1 MVDHAVIVT
10 KGLKMFAAAKK
21 TTVTVPAPLAVPL
34 AAPLA
39 APLPVPL
46 TVPLAA
52 VPALKPLVVEAF
64 LDISGST
71 GGKYGKGDNQPTIWA
86 SICESAATLAMLLPP
101 GSNMS
106 VHAFNHDVKKIT
118 VVTPETVAAMEDL
131 LKRHMPGGATDLLNV
146 AMHTASSR
154 ADLCVVFTDGGHTD
168 AKGNGTDPRMLQES
182 FNAIYAGKT
191 APPVHVFTFGPGSVG
206 AIAKMMS
213 EGGGPGGISVYVHQG
228 DLVQQTVLMWMA
240 HVLAPGNKT
249 PEPAKNSPGL
259 QVFDKV
265 VNILAD
271 DLTKRDSPN
280 RVGAHREALQ
290 TAVGVVAELSEAAPG
305 ILETLKDL
313 LEGVSL
319 ADVQDW
325 YCNNIFAFQ
334 SCLKNAFRSSYTG
347 LQNKALNV
355 FADPAS
361 DTLYGRICQK
371 FNAEQ
376 EARRKAAIAEME
388 RVEREKEAAQKA
400 ADAAITPEAR
410 RAAIAQKA
418 ELEARYR
425 LQISSQRAT
434 YVSTSAGC
442 IAAGTV
448 DVLENIDALDN
459 RDTQKRVWVQKDVG
473 SVLPGDTVRLPS
485 VTVTD
490 ATVMTVTDVTVM
502 TVTDEPMVKLPG
514 GLIISEWHPITD
526 LNGGAAVDYFPCEHP
541 AAQKVVYTG
550 PIHNFAVSHGYKL
563 SVSGYEVATLGAS
576 NAHTSEKPYYHMFL
590 GCPAVIEN
598 IRMLPQDAAGR
609 RVITGALRDSSDG
622 HTIVSFI

>member
-1 MVDHAVIVT
+1 
-10 KGLKMFAAAKK
+10 MFAAAKK
-21 TTVTVPAPLAVPL
+21 TTAPAVPQ
-34 AAPLA
+34 
-39 APLPVPL
+39 
-46 TVPLAA
+46 AA
-52 VPALKPLVVEAF
+52 VPQAAPAVPAFKPLVVEAF

-71 GGKYGKGDNQPTIWA
+71 GGKYGKGDNQPTIWD
-86 SICESAATLAMLLPP
+86 SICESAASLAMLLPP
-101 GSNMS
+101 GSNMR
-106 VHAFNHDVKKIT
+106 VHTFNHDVKKIT

-146 AMHTASSR
+146 ALHSASSS

-168 AKGNGTDPRMLQES
+168 SNGHGADPRMLQDS
-182 FNAIYAGKT
+182 FNAIFAGKT
-191 APPVHVFTFGPGSVG
+191 APPVHIFTFGPGSVG

-213 EGGGPGGISVYVHQG
+213 EGGGPGGVSVYVHQG

-240 HVLAPGNKT
+240 HVLTAGDKT
-249 PEPAKNSPGL
+249 TEPAKNSAGL

-265 VNILAD
+265 INMLAN
-271 DLTKRDSPN
+271 DLTKLDSPDRIETH
-280 RVGAHREALQ
+280 RVALQ
-290 TAVGVVAELSEAAPG
+290 TAVGVVAKLSEAAPG

-319 ADVQDW
+319 AYTQDW

-347 LQNKALNV
+347 QQNKALNV

-418 ELEARYR
+418 ELEAWYS
-425 LQISSQRAT
+425 LQISSQKAK

-442 IAAGTV
+442 IAFGTV
-448 DVLENIDALDN
+448 DVLDN
-459 RDTQKRVWVQKDVG
+459 LEWIQIDVG
-473 SVLPGDTVRLPS
+473 SVLPGDTVRRS
-485 VTVTD
+485 SAQYGGD
-490 ATVMTVTDVTVM
+490 ATVMTVTDATVTTVTDVTVM
-502 TVTDEPMVKLPG
+502 NVVNEPMVKLPG
-514 GLIISEWHPITD
+514 CLMISEWHPITDHSGAATD

-541 AAQKVVYTG
+541 AAQKVMYTG
-550 PIHNFAVSHGYKL
+550 PIYNFAVAHGHKL

-576 NAHTSEKPYYHMFL
+576 NAHTVEKPYYHKFL
-590 GCPAVIEN
+590 GSPAVIEN
-598 IRMLPQDAAGR
+598 IRMLPLDTVGR
-609 RVITGALRDSSDG
+609 TVITGALRDSSDG